1 MSDQPE
7 TNQYQDSL
15 NFVILTLKDY
25 LDTLPP
31 SSKIAVTAH
40 AQAAINNL
48 NELVNNVPE
57 LERLRQYWQ
66 DSVGK
71 NAGASAE

>member
-1 MSDQPE
+1 MSDQPD

-48 NELVNNVPE
+48 NELIEGYPK
-57 LERLRQYWQ
+57 LKQALR
-66 DSVGK
+66 DALRNK
-71 NAGASAE
+71 E